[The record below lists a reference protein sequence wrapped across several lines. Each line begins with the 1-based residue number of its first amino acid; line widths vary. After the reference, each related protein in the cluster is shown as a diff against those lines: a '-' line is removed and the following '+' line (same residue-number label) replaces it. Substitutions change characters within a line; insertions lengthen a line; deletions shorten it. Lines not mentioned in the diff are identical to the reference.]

1 MTMAGRVARAFL
13 DATTTGE
20 AIDEVR
26 AEQPLERVAGRD
38 RHGARY
44 RARGAEVHQ
53 KRTHHDG
60 RPDVVPD
67 EQQGGE
73 RDPRRRPHGRRVGV
87 EDGEPQPHPARHEV
101 RGGEDHEQSHASE
114 RLRLDGPSQPVSPDW
129 GARRRD
135 VTI

>member
-1 MTMAGRVARAFL
+1 MCLNLYYTTKFFFFFQAEDGIRDVAVTGVQTCALPIAFL

-67 EQQGGE
+67 EQQGGKP
-73 RDPRRRPHGRRVGV
+73 DPRRRPHGRRVGV
-87 EDGEPQPHPARHEV
+87 
-101 RGGEDHEQSHASE
+101 
-114 RLRLDGPSQPVSPDW
+114 
-129 GARRRD
+129 
-135 VTI
+135 